1 MAQWVAGLN
10 VHARQ
15 PDNLSLLPR
24 GQAKVDNSTVIL
36 SPPRAHC
43 GVHSSPPVSLPPS
56 PHTTH
61 LKKKLLKNK
70 RKGWPGHCHCACQIL
85 SGRWSSHSGKLGL
98 GVSSLPP
105 FLCHQQPQAAFRVM
119 QCGSASQLS
128 YLVCFQILRMP
139 DHTT

>member
-1 MAQWVAGLN
+1 MVQWVVGLN
-10 VHARQ
+10 VHTWQ

-61 LKKKLLKNK
+61 LKKNFLKT
-70 RKGWPGHCHCACQIL
+70 RERVGQATATVHARSFLVDGAA
-85 SGRWSSHSGKLGL
+85 
-98 GVSSLPP
+98 SL
-105 FLCHQQPQAAFRVM
+105 
-119 QCGSASQLS
+119 ASWA
-128 YLVCFQILRMP
+128 
-139 DHTT
+139 